1 MSTADAKRALANPRT
16 YYDFRWSQSGWT
28 EHEYH
33 RVERRYVKG
42 SVLDIGCGFGHGC
55 NNIPN
60 AVGLDVS
67 NIALRKVTSP
77 KIQGDALNLPFRDK
91 VFDTVIMSELLE
103 HVKDDVEALNEAIR
117 VCKKRLIISIPNR
130 DHCYDPSH
138 LREYDEAKLEHLIKR
153 KVQWIDYNGSYHR
166 LICVVPLIGA

>member
-1 MSTADAKRALANPRT
+1 MVTEDGKRALENPRK

-33 RVERRYVKG
+33 IVERRYAEG
-42 SVLDIGCGFGHGC
+42 LVLDVGCGFGHGC

-67 NIALRKVTSP
+67 NTALRKVTSP
-77 KIQGDALNLPFRDK
+77 KIQADALNLPFRDK
-91 VFDTVIMSELLE
+91 IFDTVIASELLE
-103 HVKDDVEALNEAIR
+103 HVKDDVRAINELMR
-117 VCKKRLIISIPNR
+117 VCKQRLIISIPNR

-138 LREYDEAKLEHLIKR
+138 LREYDEVKIEHLIGHKP
-153 KVQWIDYNGSYHR
+153 QWIEYTGSYHR
-166 LICVVPLIGA
+166 LICVVELEAN